1 MNRFLIGLLFLFMLQ
16 NSFAMPEY
24 QAEMRKR
31 LQEQKVSKFNFED
44 ASVSTVTHLIQHQFG
59 INFSFDANVDQN
71 KTVPIRLKDSNFLQ
85 LLEAGLNKL
94 DMRYQVVSPNHIK
107 IMAKAQ
113 QAHQLNPS
121 LDSTP
126 QLWSDHKRLKLTVGE
141 CAQKGYAALQKLGF
155 SKIVQNQY
163 YVYGNSQNNRAVV
176 KCVDLGQQS
185 FVYAM
190 VAGEDV
196 KQVEKLRN
204 QIIKEL

>member
-1 MNRFLIGLLFLFMLQ
+1 MNRFLIGLLFLFMFQ

-24 QAEMRKR
+24 RAEMRKR

-71 KTVPIRLKDSNFLQ
+71 KTAPIRLKDSNFLQ
-85 LLEAGLNKL
+85 FLEVGLNKL

-107 IMAKAQ
+107 IMAKTQ
-113 QAHQLNPS
+113 QVHQLNPS
-121 LDSTP
+121 LDSPP
-126 QLWSDHKRLKLTVGE
+126 QLWSDHKRLKLSVGE

-163 YVYGNSQNNRAVV
+163 YVYGNSQNNRAAV